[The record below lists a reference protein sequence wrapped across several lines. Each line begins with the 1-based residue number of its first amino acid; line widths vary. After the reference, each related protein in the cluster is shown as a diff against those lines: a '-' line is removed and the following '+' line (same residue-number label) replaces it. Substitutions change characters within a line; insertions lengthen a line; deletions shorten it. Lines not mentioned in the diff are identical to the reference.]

1 MFYVEE
7 LKEIDNKK
15 EVNDSKE
22 YKIQLENET
31 WVPCRDYQI
40 DSIKTY
46 IFHKDKIFT
55 KNENNI
61 YNQKIKTEIG
71 AWVDFEGVTMNY
83 GYLDYV
89 FKLRPKFIRGKIQ
102 EGFFIMIR
110 ENKTEAL
117 LKVENSK

>member
-46 IFHKDKIFT
+46 IF
-55 KNENNI
+55 
-61 YNQKIKTEIG
+61 Q
-71 AWVDFEGVTMNY
+71 
-83 GYLDYV
+83 
-89 FKLRPKFIRGKIQ
+89 R
-102 EGFFIMIR
+102 
-110 ENKTEAL
+110 
-117 LKVENSK
+117 